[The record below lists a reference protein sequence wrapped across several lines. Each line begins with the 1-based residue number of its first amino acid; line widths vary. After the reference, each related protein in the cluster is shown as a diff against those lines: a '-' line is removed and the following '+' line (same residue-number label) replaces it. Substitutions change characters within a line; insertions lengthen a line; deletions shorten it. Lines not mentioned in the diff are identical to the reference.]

1 MSFNLKV
8 VRSKV
13 FLLFFTLY
21 IIVSSAAFWLTTGGY
36 SIILLLLFVAPLYL
50 IVWIAIVVACLKS
63 SRIRY
68 SLLLTYLVLFVQS
81 IAVLFNIPDGGFYG
95 ITCST
100 KNFLQSFF
108 DPSSCTGLWVSQQ
121 VHLNIAGFYLL
132 LVFLFVCDTIRL
144 TFVSPD
150 DRQ

>member
-1 MSFNLKV
+1 MSFNFKV
-8 VRSKV
+8 ARSKV
-13 FLLFFTLY
+13 FLLFSTVY
-21 IIVSSAAFWLTTGGY
+21 IIISSAAFWLTTGGY
-36 SIILLLLFVAPLYL
+36 SIILLLFFVAPLYL

-68 SLLLTYLVLFVQS
+68 SPLLTYLVLFVQS

-108 DPSSCTGLWVSQQ
+108 DPSSCTGLWMSQQ
-121 VHLNIAGFYLL
+121 VHIYIVGLYLL
-132 LVFLFVCDTIRL
+132 IVFIFVCNTIRL
-144 TFVSPD
+144 TFNYSD
-150 DRQ
+150 DRK